1 MMVQAEKLQK
11 YALFGGLTTEQIE
24 NVMTHLKLDNFSEDE
39 IIIKEGDLNDRIYFL
54 LEGQVAVLK
63 GETLLAKFGIGENFG
78 EIEVLDVM
86 PAVASI
92 KTLTKVTVLSMS
104 NKELRAIYKMDVS
117 IFSLIVMNLARD
129 LSRRLRRMDEN
140 LASAERTILL

>member
-1 MMVQAEKLQK
+1 MVQAEKLQK
-11 YALFGGLTTEQIE
+11 YALFGGLTKDQIE
-24 NVMTHLKLDNFSEDE
+24 SVVPHLRLDEYNEGD

-63 GETLLAKFGIGENFG
+63 GDTLLAKFGIGENFG

-92 KTLTKVTVLSMS
+92 KALSQITAMSVS
-104 NKELRAIYKMDVS
+104 NKELRAIYKMDIN
-117 IFSLIVMNLARD
+117 IFSLIIMNLARD

-140 LASAERTILL
+140 LAAAERSILL